1 MGGPRADVAVLSRK
15 YRITSVSLIRGAGIF
30 DDGWTIE
37 FRESMSTRFL
47 IEGAAFAGVSTLGLL
62 LTLANYRLVAQVNS
76 LSPQELELSRVG
88 GDVMK
93 LMHLHREY
101 QKLFPEGNLVLRIR
115 VMMALM
121 FVCLLVAS
129 LAVRGF

>member
-1 MGGPRADVAVLSRK
+1 
-15 YRITSVSLIRGAGIF
+15 
-30 DDGWTIE
+30 
-37 FRESMSTRFL
+37 MSIHFL
-47 IEGAAFAGVSTLGLL
+47 IEGAAFVGASTFGLL

-76 LSPQELELSRVG
+76 LSPQELEISRVG

-101 QKLFPEGNLVLRIR
+101 RKLFPEGNLVLQIR

>member
-1 MGGPRADVAVLSRK
+1 
-15 YRITSVSLIRGAGIF
+15 
-30 DDGWTIE
+30 
-37 FRESMSTRFL
+37 MSIRFL
-47 IEGAAFAGVSTLGLL
+47 IEGTAFVGVSTLGLL

-76 LSPQELELSRVG
+76 MSPQELEFSRVG

-101 QKLFPEGNLVLRIR
+101 QKLFPAGNLVFQIR